1 MLTQSPAN
9 REGNPVNYR
18 EVEANIDNQDKAN
31 FVCDVTDGNQERAP
45 PKHLGANR
53 SEAEI
58 ALMTAQSGSLAVK
71 GPLVLSLKPCFQL
84 FILVLGPQVV
94 LAGLQHQ
101 LKELK
106 TRF

>member
-1 MLTQSPAN
+1 
-9 REGNPVNYR
+9 
-18 EVEANIDNQDKAN
+18 
-31 FVCDVTDGNQERAP
+31 
-45 PKHLGANR
+45 
-53 SEAEI
+53 
-58 ALMTAQSGSLAVK
+58 MTAQSSSLAVK

-106 TRF
+106 AHFSALLLLAPEPLVLVVQP